1 MYTKQKATV
10 SIIIPYYNSMEFIG
24 DCLNSVLSQTYMNL
38 EIIIINDGSDA
49 ENTGYIETLQDDKRI
64 VYLKNESKQGVAYSR
79 NKGLSSATGE
89 FVFFLDSEDILAEEA
104 IEILLAHIEEAPAI
118 AGRTKRL
125 LRPTDLEVPQPLEVI
140 VTPKPSQ
147 KIFHSGSILN
157 VLIRSSFIK
166 EHMVRFYEGTEGAT
180 DISGIIP
187 FLLYVKSLPYLNI
200 RTYFQ
205 RVRNDPIS
213 NPSLVQR
220 SIQER
225 TRDFIKVYMEMNQQ
239 YGTSQPV
246 KEYLDGLLLRFYRR
260 QVINI
265 FKDQKHLDE
274 FFNLLSSAMKI
285 LNPASIASQPSHI
298 KREVNQLRAGNKN
311 KFIKGYRFHVEARD
325 FKNAIKGFTRLKRYI
340 YNKFFL
346 RFPMK
351 DNYII
356 FESFLGKNYSDSP
369 RNIYEYIIENNL
381 DYKCIW
387 VFNDKHRQIP
397 GNAKIVK
404 RFSLA
409 YYYYFAVSK
418 YWINNM
424 RQPLHLVKREGNVFL
439 ETWHG
444 TPLKKLVF
452 DMKDVYS
459 ANPRYKRDFYMQS
472 RAWDYLLSPNR
483 YSSEIFRSAFKFDNE
498 MLEFGYPRND
508 ILYSP
513 QKEEIVAR
521 VKKNIGIPDNKKVV
535 LYAPTWRD
543 DDFYEPGKYKFQ
555 LQLDLHKM
563 KETLGDDYVVALR
576 MHYFI
581 ADDINVEGLDGF
593 AFNLSKYDDIA
604 ELYLISD
611 ILITDYS
618 SVFFDYANLKRPILF
633 FTYDLDKYRD
643 QLRGFYLD
651 FENEGPGPLLRTS
664 DAVIDAIANID
675 EINEQYSDR
684 YAAFYER
691 FCSWHD
697 GKSTEKVVKR
707 VLLGEDPSFQK
718 QSENY
723 GG

>member
-1 MYTKQKATV
+1 MNTKQNAMV

-24 DCLNSVLSQTYMNL
+24 DCLNSVLSQSYTNL
-38 EIIIINDGSDA
+38 EIIIINDSSDS
-49 ENTGYIETLQDDKRI
+49 ENTGYIETLLEDKRI
-64 VYLKNESKQGVAYSR
+64 VYLKNESKKGVAYSR
-79 NKGLSSATGE
+79 NKGLDSATGE
-89 FVFFLDSEDILAEEA
+89 FVFFLDSEDILVEQA
-104 IEILLAHIEEAPAI
+104 IDILVANINEAPAI
-118 AGRTKRL
+118 AGNTKRL
-125 LRPTDLEVPQPLEVI
+125 LKPTDLEGPAQPEIIL
-140 VTPKPSQ
+140 TMKDSN
-147 KIFHSGSILN
+147 KIFSNGSILN

-166 EHMVRFYEGTEGAT
+166 EHSIRFYEGTEGST
-180 DISGIIP
+180 DISGVIQFI
-187 FLLYVKSLPYLNI
+187 LYVKSLPSLNI

-225 TRDFIKVYMEMNQQ
+225 TRDFTTVYMEMNKQ
-239 YGTSQPV
+239 YGKSEVV

-260 QVINI
+260 EVINI
-265 FKDQKHLDE
+265 FQDKKHLDE
-274 FFNLLSSAMKI
+274 FFALLSTVMKM
-285 LNPASIASQPSHI
+285 LNPAALASQPTHI
-298 KREVNQLRAGNKN
+298 KREIKQLRSGNKE
-311 KFIKGYRFHVEARD
+311 KFIRGFKFHVEARD

-351 DNYII
+351 ENYII

-369 RNIYEYIIENNL
+369 RNIYEYIIENKM
-381 DYKCIW
+381 DYQCIW
-387 VFNDKHRQIP
+387 VFNDKNRKIP

-498 MLEFGYPRND
+498 MLEYGYPRND

-513 QKEEIVAR
+513 QKEEIITR
-521 VKKNIGIPDNKKVV
+521 VKRNIGIPDNKKVV

-543 DDFYEPGKYKFQ
+543 DDYYEPGKYKFQ

-563 KETLGDDYVVALR
+563 KEILGEDYVVALR

-618 SVFFDYANLKRPILF
+618 SVFFDYANLERPILF

-664 DAVIDAIANID
+664 DEVINAIAKID
-675 EINEQYSDR
+675 EVKKE
-684 YAAFYER
+684 YATKYDAFYER

-697 GKSTEKVVKR
+697 GKSTEKVVRK
-707 VLLGEDPSFQK
+707 VFTEK
-718 QSENY
+718 
-723 GG
+723 

>member
-1 MYTKQKATV
+1 MNTIQKATV

-24 DCLNSVLSQTYMNL
+24 DCLNSVLSQSYTNL
-38 EIIIINDGSDA
+38 EIIIINDGSDT
-49 ENTGYIETLQDDKRI
+49 ENTGYLETLLQDKRI
-64 VYLKNESKQGVAYSR
+64 VYLKNDSKQGVAYSR
-79 NKGLSSATGE
+79 NKGLSSVTGE
-89 FVFFLDSEDILAEEA
+89 LVFFLDSEDILAENS
-104 IEILLAHIEEAPAI
+104 IEFLVAHIKEAPAI
-118 AGRTKRL
+118 AGKTKRL
-125 LRPTDLEVPQPLEVI
+125 LKPTDLEIPQPPEVMVI
-140 VTPKPSQ
+140 DQPSPI
-147 KIFHSGSILN
+147 IFNSGSILN
-157 VLIRSSFIK
+157 VLIRNSFIK
-166 EHMVRFYEGTEGAT
+166 ERSIRFYEETEGAT

-187 FLLYVKSLPYLNI
+187 FILYVKSLPCLNI
-200 RTYFQ
+200 YTYFQ

-225 TRDFIKVYMEMNQQ
+225 TRDFIKIYMELTKQ
-239 YGTSQPV
+239 YGKSELV

-265 FKDQKHLDE
+265 FQDKKHFDE
-274 FFNLLSSAMKI
+274 FFALLSSAMKEV
-285 LNPASIASQPSHI
+285 NPATMASQPRHI
-298 KREVNQLRAGNKN
+298 KREINQLRSGSKD
-311 KFIKGYRFHVEARD
+311 KFIKGFRFHVEVRD

-351 DNYII
+351 ENYII

-369 RNIYEYIIENNL
+369 RNIYEYIMENKL
-381 DYKCIW
+381 DYQCIW
-387 VFNDKHRQIP
+387 VFNDKNRKIP

-498 MLEFGYPRND
+498 MLEYGYPRND
-508 ILYSP
+508 ILYSL

-543 DDFYEPGKYKFQ
+543 DDYYEPGKYKFQ

-651 FENEGPGPLLRTS
+651 FENEGPGPLLKTS
-664 DAVIDAIANID
+664 DAVIEAISNID
-675 EINEQYSDR
+675 EVTKEYAER
-684 YAAFYER
+684 YDSFYEK

-707 VLLGEDPSFQK
+707 LLINDK
-718 QSENY
+718 
-723 GG
+723 

>member
-1 MYTKQKATV
+1 
-10 SIIIPYYNSMEFIG
+10 MEFIG
-24 DCLNSVLSQTYMNL
+24 DCLNSVLSQSYTNL
-38 EIIIINDGSDA
+38 EIIIINDGSDS
-49 ENTGYIETLQDDKRI
+49 ENTGFIDTLIHDKRI
-64 VYLKNESKQGVAYSR
+64 VYINNESKQGVAYSR
-79 NKGLSSATGE
+79 NRGLSSATGE
-89 FVFFLDSEDILAEEA
+89 FVFFLDSEDILAEMA
-104 IEILLAHIEEAPAI
+104 IEILVENIQEYPAI

-125 LRPTDLEVPQPLEVI
+125 LKPTDLEPQEFIELI
-140 VTPKPSQ
+140 VSEKTSDM
-147 KIFHSGSILN
+147 IFQSGSILN

-166 EHMVRFYEGTEGAT
+166 EHNIRFYEGTEGAT
-180 DISGIIP
+180 DISGAIP
-187 FLLYVKSLPYLNI
+187 FILYVKSLPSLNI

-220 SIQER
+220 SIEER
-225 TRDFIKVYMEMNQQ
+225 THDFIKVYMEMNKQ
-239 YGTSQPV
+239 YGKNVQV

-265 FKDQKHLDE
+265 FKDKEHLDE
-274 FFNLLSSAMKI
+274 FFELLSSAMKI
-285 LNPASIASQPSHI
+285 MNPARISSQPSHI
-298 KREVNQLRAGNKN
+298 RSEIKQLRSGNKN
-311 KFIKGYRFHVEARD
+311 KFIKGFRFHVEARD

-346 RFPMK
+346 RFPLK
-351 DNYII
+351 ENYII

-369 RNIYEYIIENNL
+369 RNIYEYIVDNNL
-381 DYKCIW
+381 DYQCIW
-387 VFNDKHRQIP
+387 VFNDKNRQIP

-498 MLEFGYPRND
+498 MLEYGYPRND

-513 QKEEIVAR
+513 KKEEIVAR
-521 VKKNIGIPDNKKVV
+521 VKKTIGIPTDKKIV

-543 DDFYEPGKYKFQ
+543 DDYYEPGKYKFQ

-664 DAVIDAIANID
+664 DAIIDAIANID
-675 EINEQYSDR
+675 EVSNEYSNR
-684 YAAFYER
+684 YDAFYEK

-707 VLLGEDPSFQK
+707 LLGD
-718 QSENY
+718 NLN
-723 GG
+723 

>member
-1 MYTKQKATV
+1 MTSNQEQKV
-10 SIIIPYYNSMEFIG
+10 SIIIPYYNSMEFVG
-24 DCLNSVLSQTYMNL
+24 DCLNSVLFQSYSNL
-38 EIIIINDGSDA
+38 EIIIINDGSDQ
-49 ENTGYIETLQDDKRI
+49 ENTLYIEQFVTDERI
-64 VYLKNESKQGVAYSR
+64 VYIKNEAKHGVAYSR
-79 NKGLSSATGE
+79 NQGLKKATGE
-89 FVFFLDSEDILAEEA
+89 YVFFLDSDDLLTENA
-104 IEILLAHIEEAPAI
+104 IEILAENIQDNPAI
-118 AGRTKRL
+118 VGQRKRL
-125 LRPTDLEVPQPLEVI
+125 LRPNDMEMPTEPPELNVVEKSSRTLF
-140 VTPKPSQ
+140 KG
-147 KIFHSGSILN
+147 GSILN
-157 VLIRSSFIK
+157 VLIKSDFIH
-166 EHMVRFYEGTEGAT
+166 EHNIQFYEETQGYT
-180 DISGIIP
+180 DMSGIIP
-187 FLLYVKSLPYLNI
+187 FILYVEKLPTLNI
-200 RTYFQ
+200 RTYYK

-220 SIQER
+220 PIEER
-225 TRDFIKVYMEMNQQ
+225 TKDFVQI
-239 YGTSQPV
+239 
-246 KEYLDGLLLRFYRR
+246 YLDMVKRCGGAEGAKQYLDRLFLRFYRR
-260 QVINI
+260 QVISI
-265 FKDQKHLDE
+265 FTDEKHFDE
-274 FFNLLSSAMKI
+274 FFTLLATAVNVMDPSLIS
-285 LNPASIASQPSHI
+285 SQPGHI
-298 KREVNQLRAGNKN
+298 RKELTQLKTGNKE
-311 KFIKGYRFHVEARD
+311 KFKKGLSFHIEARD

-346 RFPMK
+346 KRPMK

-381 DYKCIW
+381 DYQCIW
-387 VFNDKHRQIP
+387 VFNDKNRKIP
-397 GNAKIVK
+397 GNAKVVK

-424 RQPLHLVKREGNVFL
+424 RQPLHLVKRPGNVFL

-452 DMKDVYS
+452 DMRDVYS

-483 YSSEIFRSAFKFDNE
+483 YSSEIFRSAFKFDKE
-498 MLEFGYPRND
+498 MLEYGYPRND
-508 ILYSP
+508 ILYAP
-513 QKEEIVAR
+513 DKEERAAS
-521 VKKNIGIPDNKKVV
+521 VKEAIGIPKGKKVV

-563 KETLGDDYVVALR
+563 KEKLGEEYVVALR

-633 FTYDLDKYRD
+633 FTYDLEKYRD

-651 FENEGPGPLLRTS
+651 FENDAPGPLLMTS
-664 DAVIDAIANID
+664 DAVIEAITNIESLKKD
-675 EINEQYSDR
+675 YQER
-684 YAAFYER
+684 YEAFYER

-697 GKSTEKVVKR
+697 GKATENVVKR
-707 VLLGEDPSFQK
+707 ILLNEQ
-718 QSENY
+718 
-723 GG
+723 

>member
-1 MYTKQKATV
+1 MNTKQKATV

-24 DCLNSVLSQTYMNL
+24 DCLNSVLSQSYTNL
-38 EIIIINDGSDA
+38 EILIINDGSDA
-49 ENTGYIETLQDDKRI
+49 ENTGYIETLLQDKRI

-89 FVFFLDSEDILAEEA
+89 FVFFLDSEDILAEIG
-104 IEILLAHIEEAPAI
+104 IEILVAHIEEAPAI
-118 AGRTKRL
+118 AGKTKRL
-125 LRPTDLEVPQPLEVI
+125 LKPTDLEVPQHSEVI
-140 VTPKPSQ
+140 VSHIPSPQ
-147 KIFHSGSILN
+147 VFHSGSILN
-157 VLIRSSFIK
+157 VLIRNSFIK
-166 EHMVRFYEGTEGAT
+166 EHTIRFYEETEGAT
-180 DISGIIP
+180 DISGVIP
-187 FLLYVKSLPYLNI
+187 FILYVKSIPSLNI
-200 RTYFQ
+200 HTYFQ

-225 TRDFIKVYMEMNQQ
+225 TRDFVQVYMEMNKQ
-239 YGTSQPV
+239 YGSSEPV
-246 KEYLDGLLLRFYRR
+246 KSYLDGLLLRFYRR

-265 FKDQKHLDE
+265 FQEKKDLDE
-274 FFNLLSSAMKI
+274 FFALLSSAMKI
-285 LNPASIASQPSHI
+285 LNPANAISQPSHI
-298 KREVNQLRAGNKN
+298 KREVNQLRAGDKD
-311 KFIKGYRFHVEARD
+311 KFIRGYRFYVEARD

-351 DNYII
+351 ENYII

-381 DYKCIW
+381 DYQCIW
-387 VFNDKHRQIP
+387 VFNDKNRQIP

-543 DDFYEPGKYKFQ
+543 DDYYEPGKYKFK
-555 LQLDLHKM
+555 LQLDLQKM

-675 EINEQYSDR
+675 EVKKEFADR
-684 YAAFYER
+684 YDAFYEK

-697 GKSTEKVVKR
+697 GKSTEKVVKK
-707 VLLGEDPSFQK
+707 VLLGEEPSFQK
-718 QSENY
+718 QTKNY

>member
-1 MYTKQKATV
+1 
-10 SIIIPYYNSMEFIG
+10 MEFIG
-24 DCLNSVLSQTYMNL
+24 DCLNSVLSQSYSNL
-38 EIIIINDGSDA
+38 EIIIINDGSDT
-49 ENTGYIETLQDDKRI
+49 ENTGYIETLLQDKRI

-79 NKGLSSATGE
+79 NRGLSTATGE
-89 FVFFLDSEDILAEEA
+89 FLFFLDSEDILAVQA
-104 IEILLAHIEEAPAI
+104 IEVLVENIGESPAI

-125 LRPTDLEVPQPLEVI
+125 LRPTDLEPAANPPELMVME
-140 VTPKPSQ
+140 KAAAD
-147 KIFHSGSILN
+147 IFRSGSILN
-157 VLIRSSFIK
+157 LLIKNSFIK
-166 EHMVRFYEGTEGAT
+166 ENNISFYEETEGAT

-187 FLLYVKSLPYLNI
+187 FILYVKSIPSLNI
-200 RTYFQ
+200 PTYFQ

-220 SIQER
+220 PIGER
-225 TRDFIKVYMEMNQQ
+225 TRDFVRVYQEMNKQ
-239 YGTSQPV
+239 YGKHEQV
-246 KEYLDGLLLRFYRR
+246 KEYLDGLFLRFFRR

-265 FKDQKHLDE
+265 FKDKDHQDE
-274 FFNLLSSAMKI
+274 FFDLLSSVGKV
-285 LNPASIASQPSHI
+285 LNPASLSAQPSHI
-298 KREVNQLRAGNKN
+298 KREIKQLRAGNKD
-311 KFIKGYRFHVEARD
+311 KFLKGYRFHVEARD

-340 YNKFFL
+340 YNKLFL
-346 RFPMK
+346 RFPLK
-351 DNYII
+351 ENYII

-369 RNIYEYIIENNL
+369 RNIYEYIIENNM
-381 DYKCIW
+381 DYQCIW
-387 VFNDKHRQIP
+387 VFNDKNRKIP

-472 RAWDYLLSPNR
+472 RAWDYLLSPNA

-498 MLEFGYPRND
+498 MLEYGYPRND

-513 QKEEIVAR
+513 QKDEIITR
-521 VKKNIGIPDNKKVV
+521 VKKSIGIPEDKKVV

-563 KETLGDDYVVALR
+563 KEVLGDEYVVTLR

-593 AFNLSKYDDIA
+593 AFNLSKYDDIS

-664 DAVIDAIANID
+664 DDVIDAISNID
-675 EINEQYSDR
+675 EVKKQYADR
-684 YAAFYER
+684 YGAFYKR

-707 VLLGEDPSFQK
+707 VLLREKIRS
-718 QSENY
+718 
-723 GG
+723 

>member
-1 MYTKQKATV
+1 
-10 SIIIPYYNSMEFIG
+10 MEFIG
-24 DCLNSVLSQTYMNL
+24 DCLNSVLTQSYTNL
-38 EIIIINDGSDA
+38 ELLIINDDSDP
-49 ENTGYIETLQDDKRI
+49 ENTGYIESLLHDKRI
-64 VYLKNESKQGVAYSR
+64 VYIKNESKKGVAYSR

-89 FVFFLDSEDILAEEA
+89 FVFFMDSDDLLAENG
-104 IEILLAHIEEAPAI
+104 IEILLAHIDEASAI

-125 LRPTDLEVPQPLEVI
+125 VRPTDLEIPQPSEVI
-140 VTPKPSQ
+140 VSDQTILE
-147 KIFHSGSILN
+147 IFQSGSILN

-166 EHMVRFYEGTEGAT
+166 EHSLRFYEGTEGAT
-180 DISGIIP
+180 DISGVIP
-187 FLLYVKSLPYLNI
+187 FLLFVKSLPSLNI
-200 RTYFQ
+200 WTYFQ

-213 NPSLVQR
+213 NQSLGQR

-225 TRDFIKVYMEMNQQ
+225 TRDFIKVYSKMNQQ
-239 YGTSQPV
+239 YGTSEPV
-246 KEYLDGLLLRFYRR
+246 KEYLDRLLLSFYRR
-260 QVINI
+260 EVINI
-265 FKDQKHLDE
+265 FKDQKHLNE
-274 FFNLLSSAMKI
+274 FFDLLSTAMKT
-285 LNPASIASQPSHI
+285 LNPASITSQPNHI
-298 KREVNQLRAGNKN
+298 KREIAQLRSGDKN
-311 KFIKGYRFHVEARD
+311 KFIKGFRFHIEARD

-340 YNKFFL
+340 YDKFFL

-351 DNYII
+351 ENYIV

-381 DYKCIW
+381 DYQCIW
-387 VFNDKHRQIP
+387 VFNDKNRQIP

-459 ANPRYKRDFYMQS
+459 ANPRYKQDFYMQS

-513 QKEEIVAR
+513 RKEEIVAK
-521 VKKNIGIPDNKKVV
+521 VKKSIGIPNNKKVV

-563 KETLGDDYVVALR
+563 KETLGTDYVVALR

-593 AFNLSKYDDIA
+593 AFNLSKYDEIA

-651 FENEGPGPLLRTS
+651 FENEGPGPLLKTS
-664 DAVIDAIANID
+664 DAIIDAIANID
-675 EINEQYSDR
+675 EVNKQYAER
-684 YAAFYER
+684 YDAFYEK
-691 FCSWHD
+691 FCSWHE
-697 GKSTEKVVKR
+697 GKSTEKVVKK

-718 QSENY
+718 QS
-723 GG
+723 

>member
-1 MYTKQKATV
+1 MVNKQNQRV
-10 SIIIPYYNSMEFIG
+10 SIIIPFYNTLEFVE
-24 DCLNSVLSQTYMNL
+24 DCLNSVLKQTYSSI
-38 EIIIINDGSDA
+38 EIIVINDGSDS
-49 ENTGYIETLQDDKRI
+49 ENTRYLESLIVDDRI
-64 VYLKNESKQGVAYSR
+64 VYLKNETRRGVAYSR
-79 NKGLSSATGE
+79 NKGLKAATGE
-89 FVFFLDSEDILAEEA
+89 FVFFLDSDDLLTEDA
-104 IEILLAHIEEAPAI
+104 IELLVAQIQEYPVVV
-118 AGRTKRL
+118 GRTKRL
-125 LRPTDLEVPQPLEVI
+125 LRPSDLEFSVDSSELAAERSKE
-140 VTPKPSQ
+140 TLFKA
-147 KIFHSGSILN
+147 GSILN
-157 VLIRSSFIK
+157 VLIRSEFIK
-166 EHMVRFYEGTEGAT
+166 EHHIEFSEGTEGYSDLSAV
-180 DISGIIP
+180 IP
-187 FLLYVKSLPYLNI
+187 VILHSKDLPSINI
-200 RTYFQ
+200 PTYYK

-220 SIQER
+220 PIDER
-225 TRDFIKVYMEMNQQ
+225 THEFITVYKGLRNK
-239 YGTSQPV
+239 YGKYVEAKQ
-246 KEYLDGLLLRFYRR
+246 YLDQTFLRFYRR

-265 FKDQKHLDE
+265 FKDVNRFDE
-274 FFNLLSSAMKI
+274 MFDLTASAVKV
-285 LNPASIASQPSHI
+285 LNPNSIASQPSHI
-298 KREVNQLRAGNKN
+298 KKELKQLKNSNKV
-311 KFIKGYRFHVEARD
+311 KFQKALRFHIEAWD

-340 YNKFFL
+340 YKKVFLKFPL
-346 RFPMK
+346 K
-351 DNYII
+351 ENYII
-356 FESFLGKNYSDSP
+356 FESFLGKNFSDSP

-381 DYKCIW
+381 DYQCIW
-387 VFNDKHRQIP
+387 VFNDKNRKIP

-424 RQPLHLVKREGNVFL
+424 RQPLHLVKRDGNVFL

-452 DMKDVYS
+452 DMKEVYS

-483 YSSEIFRSAFKFDNE
+483 YSSEIFNRAFKFDNE
-498 MLEFGYPRND
+498 MLEYGYPRND

-513 QKEEIVAR
+513 KKDEIAER
-521 VKKNIGIPDNKKVV
+521 VKETIGIPKDKKVV

-543 DDFYEPGKYKFQ
+543 DDYYEPGKYKFQ

-563 KETLGDDYVVALR
+563 KEVLGDEYVVALR

-581 ADDINVEGLDGF
+581 ADDINVEGLDDF

-651 FENEGPGPLLRTS
+651 FENDAPGPLLRTS
-664 DAVIDAIANID
+664 DEVIEAIANI
-675 EINEQYSDR
+675 ETVKKEYASR
-684 YAAFYER
+684 YEGFYEM

-697 GKSTEKVVKR
+697 GKSTEKVVKK
-707 VLLGEDPSFQK
+707 VLLGENSK
-718 QSENY
+718 TNS
-723 GG
+723 

>member
-1 MYTKQKATV
+1 MNTKQKATV

-24 DCLNSVLSQTYMNL
+24 DCLNSVLTQSYTNL
-38 EIIIINDGSDA
+38 ELLIINDDSDP
-49 ENTGYIETLQDDKRI
+49 ENTGYIESLLHDKRI
-64 VYLKNESKQGVAYSR
+64 VYIKNESKKGVAYSR

-89 FVFFLDSEDILAEEA
+89 FVFFMDSDDLLAENG
-104 IEILLAHIEEAPAI
+104 IEILLAHIDEASAI

-125 LRPTDLEVPQPLEVI
+125 VRPTDLEIPQPSEVI
-140 VTPKPSQ
+140 VSDQTILE
-147 KIFHSGSILN
+147 IFQSGSILN

-166 EHMVRFYEGTEGAT
+166 EHSLRFYEGTEGAT
-180 DISGIIP
+180 DISGVIP
-187 FLLYVKSLPYLNI
+187 FLLFVKSLPSLNI
-200 RTYFQ
+200 WTYFQ

-213 NPSLVQR
+213 NQSLGQR

-225 TRDFIKVYMEMNQQ
+225 TRDFIKVYSKMNQQ
-239 YGTSQPV
+239 YGTSEPV
-246 KEYLDGLLLRFYRR
+246 KEYLDRLLLSFYRR
-260 QVINI
+260 EVINI
-265 FKDQKHLDE
+265 FKDQKHLNE
-274 FFNLLSSAMKI
+274 FFDLLSTAMKT
-285 LNPASIASQPSHI
+285 LNPASITSQPNHI
-298 KREVNQLRAGNKN
+298 KREIAQLRSGDKN
-311 KFIKGYRFHVEARD
+311 KFIKGFRFHIEARD

-340 YNKFFL
+340 YDKFFL

-351 DNYII
+351 ENYIV

-381 DYKCIW
+381 DYQCIW
-387 VFNDKHRQIP
+387 VFNDKNRQIP

-459 ANPRYKRDFYMQS
+459 ANPRYKQDFYMQS

-513 QKEEIVAR
+513 RKEEIVAK
-521 VKKNIGIPDNKKVV
+521 VKKSIGIPNNKKVV

-563 KETLGDDYVVALR
+563 KETLGTDYVVALR

-593 AFNLSKYDDIA
+593 AFNLSKYDEIA

-651 FENEGPGPLLRTS
+651 FENEGPGPLLKTS
-664 DAVIDAIANID
+664 DAIIDAIANID
-675 EINEQYSDR
+675 EVNKQYAER
-684 YAAFYER
+684 YDAFYEK
-691 FCSWHD
+691 FCSWHE
-697 GKSTEKVVKR
+697 GKSTEKVVKK

-718 QSENY
+718 QS
-723 GG
+723 

>member
-1 MYTKQKATV
+1 
-10 SIIIPYYNSMEFIG
+10 MEFIG
-24 DCLNSVLSQTYMNL
+24 DCLNSVLTQSYPNL
-38 EIIIINDGSDA
+38 EIIIINDCSDT
-49 ENTGYIETLQDDKRI
+49 ENTGYIETLLQDKRI
-64 VYLKNESKQGVAYSR
+64 VYIKNETKQGVAYSR
-79 NKGLSSATGE
+79 NRGLSSATGE
-89 FVFFLDSEDILAEEA
+89 FVFFLDSEDILANQG
-104 IEILLAHIEEAPAI
+104 IEVLVENIGDSPAI

-125 LRPTDLEVPQPLEVI
+125 LRPSDIEPPLNLPELRVI
-140 VTPKPSQ
+140 EKAAA
-147 KIFHSGSILN
+147 KIFRSGSILN
-157 VLIRSSFIK
+157 VLIKNSFIT
-166 EHMVRFYEGTEGAT
+166 EHNIRFYEGTEGAT
-180 DISGIIP
+180 DLSGVIP
-187 FLLYVKSLPYLNI
+187 FILYVKSIPSLNI

-220 SIQER
+220 PIGER
-225 TRDFIKVYMEMNQQ
+225 TRDFIQVYLEMNKQ
-239 YGTSQPV
+239 YGKHLQV
-246 KEYLDGLLLRFYRR
+246 KEYLDKSFLRFFRR

-265 FKDQKHLDE
+265 FKDKDQQDE
-274 FFNLLSSAMKI
+274 FFDLLSSVAKL
-285 LNPASIASQPSHI
+285 LNPASLSNQPGHI
-298 KREVNQLRAGNKN
+298 KREIKQLRAGNKD
-311 KFIKGYRFHVEARD
+311 KFLKGYRFHVEARD

-346 RFPMK
+346 RFPLK
-351 DNYII
+351 ENYII

-381 DYKCIW
+381 DYQCIW
-387 VFNDKHRQIP
+387 VFNDKNRKIP

-472 RAWDYLLSPNR
+472 RAWDYLLSPNS

-498 MLEFGYPRND
+498 MLEYGYPRND
-508 ILYSP
+508 ILYSKDK
-513 QKEEIVAR
+513 KEIASK
-521 VKKNIGIPDNKKVV
+521 VKETIGIPKGKKVI

-563 KETLGDDYVVALR
+563 KEILSDEYVVALR

-581 ADDINVEGLDGF
+581 ADDINVEGLEDF
-593 AFNLSKYDDIA
+593 VFNLSKYDDIA

-651 FENEGPGPLLRTS
+651 FETEGPGPLLRTS
-664 DAVIDAIANID
+664 DDIIEAIVNIE
-675 EINEQYSDR
+675 EIRSNFAER
-684 YAAFYER
+684 YDIFYEK

-697 GKSTEKVVKR
+697 GKSTQRVVNKVLK
-707 VLLGEDPSFQK
+707 
-718 QSENY
+718 
-723 GG
+723 